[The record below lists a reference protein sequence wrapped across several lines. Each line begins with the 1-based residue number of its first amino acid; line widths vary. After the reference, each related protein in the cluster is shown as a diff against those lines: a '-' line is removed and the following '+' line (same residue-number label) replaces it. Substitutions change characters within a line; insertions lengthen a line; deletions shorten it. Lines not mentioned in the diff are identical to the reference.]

1 MKKHFLFLFI
11 ILFSVSV
18 AEARQVNGYNLNA
31 GDIYTLTTDTDVSI
45 DQMMMGQA
53 LSTTQNASTS
63 EKLEVMEVMNEIFT
77 IQVTLMSSK
86 LSMSSPMGAQ
96 SMSSEGETAN
106 DLLMKVQVGTSYSFK
121 MDKKGK
127 ILEINGLDEVRT
139 AIKEGLAGTAMAMA
153 ADQVASAYETQNI
166 KSQWQTRFSIYP
178 EEETNEWTSTGNYIL
193 NNMPVDLTSKFA
205 MAGDTEIEVNSDLVI
220 KGQGSFNGMTVDN
233 DLSGTQGG
241 TFTLDKSS
249 GMPVST
255 ELTSKL
261 EGTVS
266 AQGMSIP
273 MTLNSTNKITIQKN

>member
-1 MKKHFLFLFI
+1 MKKHSLFLFI

-18 AEARQVNGYNLNA
+18 VEAQQVSGYNLGV
-31 GDIYTLTTDTDVSI
+31 GDTYTLITDTDVSI

-63 EKLEVMEVMNEIFT
+63 EKLEVLEAMNNTFT

-86 LSMSSPMGAQ
+86 LSISSPMGSQ

-106 DLLMKVQVGTSYSFK
+106 DILMKVQVGTSYSFR
-121 MDKKGK
+121 MDNKGK

-139 AIKEGLAGTAMAMA
+139 AIKDGLAGTAMAMA
-153 ADQVASAYETQNI
+153 ADQVASAYVEQNI

-178 EEETNEWTSTGNYIL
+178 EEEASKWTSTGNYIL
-193 NNMPVDLTSKFA
+193 NNMPVDLNSSFT
-205 MAGDTEIEVNSDLVI
+205 MIGETEIEVNSDLVI
-220 KGQGSFNGMTVDN
+220 KGQGSFNGMAVDN

-241 TFTLDKSS
+241 TFTLDKNS
-249 GMPVST
+249 GIPVST

-273 MTLNSTNKITIQKN
+273 MTLVSVNKITIQKN